1 MMIMAKYAKIKTFDI
16 ANGTGVRTS
25 IFFSGCPHHCKGCF
39 NSELWDPS
47 VGEDF
52 TKEVYENK
60 IKPTIKEYVA
70 GISILGGEPYSSY
83 NAAAVCDLIS
93 WFKKDFPQK
102 NIWLW
107 TGYTLDQIKDKIIQ
121 REISPVAFMLCDYV
135 VEGPFIEELKD
146 LNLEFRG
153 SSNQNILN
161 VGEVWADAKH
171 QKRFDP

>member
-1 MMIMAKYAKIKTFDI
+1 MIMAKYAKIKTFDV

-52 TKEVYENK
+52 TREVYESK
-60 IKPTIKEYVA
+60 IKPTIKPYVA

-83 NAAAVCDLIS
+83 NAPAVCNLIR
-93 WFKKDFPQK
+93 WFKEDFPQK
-102 NIWLW
+102 DVWLW
-107 TGYTLDQIKDKIIQ
+107 TGYTMAQVKDKII
-121 REISPVAFMLCDYV
+121 SGKMDPFSFTGCDYV
-135 VEGPFIEELKD
+135 VEGQFVEELKD
-146 LNLEFRG
+146 LNLKFRG

-161 VGEVWADAKH
+161 VGEVWGR
-171 QKRFDP
+171 Q